1 MYALRHA
8 TETTATVWCRHTANG
23 ALSLVV
29 AGREFSGGS
38 IDTAVGDGTGT
49 VTATGLEAGMS
60 YPFSLRVAGTEI
72 HSGTLR
78 TMPAAGTDFSAL
90 LTYCCSPY
98 RPALPIDAAIER
110 YDDLALHFHGG
121 DNIYSSADAGTGTL
135 TINGEAIRNVAAVM
149 QANPDDPSLAV
160 AQLRAMY
167 RSRFRDGPTARG
179 QALLPTYAMVSDHD
193 MMTGD
198 NFYGGDKLLTAA
210 NAYQSWATTQGQAD
224 AVYEAHQQVFW
235 EYYGGMPVV
244 TPGQLYFSFVVGDA
258 EFFVLDANSYKV
270 TATGV
275 EYGDTQTAWLL
286 AGLSASTAKWKI
298 IATGEG
304 ITEWYTGIAQP
315 NTVALLDHIASHNI
329 TGCLMITGDIH
340 APGAF
345 QTASLACVRGGQV
358 SQDNHTNIPNGYS
371 AYTRY
376 KWLGSQSNGVGGN
389 VSPHAATVLRFGSER
404 LDVDYLDR
412 SGNVFWHAYLTLDN
426 NDLQHLR
433 ARLA

>member
-29 AGREFSGGS
+29 DGREFIGDT

-49 VTATGLEAGMS
+49 VTATGLQAGRS
-60 YPFSLRVAGTEI
+60 YPFSLRVSGTEI

-78 TMPAAGTDFSAL
+78 TMPTAGTDFSAL
-90 LTYCCSPY
+90 LTYCYSPY

-110 YDDLALHFHGG
+110 YDDLALHFHAG

-135 TINGEAIRNVAAVM
+135 TVNGESIRNVAAVM
-149 QANPDDPSLAV
+149 QADPDDPSLAV

-167 RSRFRDGPTARG
+167 RSRFSDGPTARG
-179 QALLPTYAMVSDHD
+179 QALLPTYALVSDHD

-198 NFYGGDKLLTAA
+198 NFYGGDRLLSAA
-210 NAYQSWATTQGQAD
+210 NAYQTWATTQAQAD

-235 EYYGGMPVV
+235 EYYGGMPTA
-244 TPGQLYFSFVVGDA
+244 TPGQFYFSFTVGDV

-286 AGLSASTAKWKI
+286 AGLSASTSRWKI

-304 ITEWYTGIAQP
+304 ITEWYTGVAQP
-315 NTVALLDHIASHNI
+315 NTVALLDHIAANNI

-340 APGAF
+340 APAAF

-358 SQDNHTNIPNGYS
+358 SQDNHTNIPNGYTAS
-371 AYTRY
+371 TRY
-376 KWLGSQSNGVGGN
+376 KWLGYTSNGVGAN
-389 VSPHAATVLRFGSER
+389 VAPHAATVLRIGADR
-404 LDVDYLDR
+404 LDVDYIDR
-412 SGNVFWHAYLTLDN
+412 AGNVFWTAYMLSTDVSLRHD
-426 NDLQHLR
+426 R
-433 ARLA
+433 ARIA